1 MIGVWAIVDYENLP
15 DGIKRFITCVMGMA
29 LDELARIDPE
39 FVETMDEIYR
49 VESID
54 LVHSKHSDGKMPLPG
69 GRLGEEWHNTLES
82 ILDLYAT
89 IQALELTTNLIG
101 SGSVDPDEFPIG
113 VMVDY
118 HLANWWPTAQSVV
131 EKTGVSLKNVL
142 RRTGLPKK
150 TSRPL
155 EDALMSDL
163 DKMQIELEKRRD
175 PDLHG
180 GPGNLF
186 EAITED
192 GLWEMGVALRM
203 SPAITID
210 NQAEQAADRQQLRMT
225 YTRRNTDFIYDE
237 IAKVLDHLCDELG
250 CDRDLTP
257 LRSG

>member
-1 MIGVWAIVDYENLP
+1 
-15 DGIKRFITCVMGMA
+15 
-29 LDELARIDPE
+29 
-39 FVETMDEIYR
+39 
-49 VESID
+49 
-54 LVHSKHSDGKMPLPG
+54 
-69 GRLGEEWHNTLES
+69 
-82 ILDLYAT
+82 
-89 IQALELTTNLIG
+89 
-101 SGSVDPDEFPIG
+101 
-113 VMVDY
+113 
-118 HLANWWPTAQSVV
+118 
-131 EKTGVSLKNVL
+131 
-142 RRTGLPKK
+142 
-150 TSRPL
+150 
-155 EDALMSDL
+155 MSDL